1 MDYDEWVDGE
11 EAGLVANT
19 VRAEW
24 RKYALAEEE
33 VARHVVAALR
43 SFFRR
48 KYGGPKELPHISPCP
63 ACMGTG
69 IIEVPFDPSPPGVSL
84 SPGYLLDD
92 EECPECGGS
101 GITEGSS

>member
-11 EAGLVANT
+11 EAENVALTIRGEYKNT
-19 VRAEW
+19 MDEAE
-24 RKYALAEEE
+24 LA
-33 VARHVVAALR
+33 RLTIAALR
-43 SFFRR
+43 NFFKR

-69 IIEVPFDPSPPGVSL
+69 IVEVPFDPSPPGVSL
-84 SPGYLLDD
+84 SPGYLLDE

-101 GITEGSS
+101 GIIEEG